1 MDASRDFPSGTPRT
15 PLPAAAGIGF
25 KPAHFD
31 ALVADAMPP
40 AFLEVH
46 AENLMGDGGRPHAQL
61 DQLRARMPLSIHG
74 VGLSIGGED
83 PLDALHL
90 QRLARLL
97 RRHPPAQFSEHLA
110 WSTHGGEWFGDL
122 LPLPYTDAVLR
133 RVCAH
138 VDQVQHTLGV
148 RMLLENPSTY
158 VAFGDAT
165 WDEPAFLAEVVRRT
179 GCGLL
184 LDVNNLLVSARNHGR
199 DPFAAL
205 GALPLGA
212 VGELHLA
219 GHARVEDATGAPL
232 WVDDHGSPVEDAT
245 WALYAHVIGATGPLP
260 TLIEWDTDVPAYA
273 VLRAEAHRADAML
286 DLARRARAGAAA

>member
-1 MDASRDFPSGTPRT
+1 MATPRPHRALAT
-15 PLPAAAGIGF
+15 RPGLPAGAGIGF

-31 ALVADAMPP
+31 ALVADAAPP
-40 AFLEVH
+40 AFIEVH

-61 DQLRARMPLSIHG
+61 DLLRDRLPLSIHG

-90 QRLARLL
+90 QRLSRLL

-122 LPLPYTDAVLR
+122 LPLPYTDAVLG

-138 VDQVQHTLGV
+138 IDQVQHVLGV

-158 VAFGDAT
+158 VAFREST

-184 LDVNNLLVSARNHGR
+184 LDVNNLLVSARNHGH
-199 DPFAAL
+199 DPFDALAAW
-205 GALPLGA
+205 PLQA

-219 GHARVEDATGAPL
+219 GHACVQDSDGHPL

-245 WALYAHVIGATGPLP
+245 WALYAHVLAATGPLP
-260 TLIEWDTDVPAYA
+260 TLVEWDTDVPPYA
-273 VLRAEAHRADAML
+273 VLRAEARRADAVL
-286 DLARRARAGAAA
+286 ELARRARDGARA